1 MTLVG
6 PPSTTPGVWLARMP
20 PEGQVLV
27 ASTTRSGWHD
37 VHGAVLEGAMPEPF
51 DYSAPFPTVLFFL
64 KGVAECEWRR
74 GQRFSRFSARPGH
87 VLVTPPGGPH
97 RLRINLPVEM
107 LWCAI
112 AQDVIDRIA
121 NDEPN
126 PGHAPFEVIESITR
140 SDEGLWSLGRL
151 LADRLLSPIHGS
163 HPYAAALQTQ
173 IAIHLL
179 WHHSSPHHG
188 TAAGGDAV
196 ADRRLDSVIRYMKQN
211 LTGDISLE
219 KLAEIAGLS
228 PNYFLGAFRE
238 ATGRTPHRYVNE
250 LRIAQACEMLRD
262 PRRPITEVSLAV
274 GFSSQSHLTEVFRR
288 TMHTTPAAYRS
299 RLLGL
304 NGAAG
309 PSPSPEHQPP
319 SARPGP
325 EKPGAS
331 AGPRPG
337 KAEKPTGES

>member
-1 MTLVG
+1 MTHVS
-6 PPSTTPGVWLARMP
+6 PPPTTPGVWLARMP
-20 PEGQVLV
+20 PEGQVVV
-27 ASTTRSGWHD
+27 ASTARSGWHD
-37 VHGAVLEGAMPEPF
+37 VHGAVLEGAVREPF

-64 KGVAECEWRR
+64 KGVGECEWRR

-112 AQDVIDRIA
+112 AQDVIDRIG
-121 NDEPN
+121 DDTPD
-126 PGHAPFEVIESITR
+126 PGHAPFEVVESITR
-140 SDEGLWSLGRL
+140 SDEGLWSLGRR
-151 LADRLLSPIHGS
+151 LADRILSPIHGS
-163 HPYAAALQTQ
+163 HSYAGALQTQ

-188 TAAGGDAV
+188 AAAGGDAV
-196 ADRRLDSVIRYMKQN
+196 PDRRLESVIRYMRQN

-250 LRIAQACEMLRD
+250 LRIARACELLRD

-288 TMHTTPAAYRS
+288 TMQTTPAAYRS

-304 NGAAG
+304 NGSAEPSQSLGSGEAAARAGREKPIPAAG
-309 PSPSPEHQPP
+309 P
-319 SARPGP
+319 G
-325 EKPGAS
+325 
-331 AGPRPG
+331 PG
-337 KAEKPTGES
+337 KAERSTGES

>member
-1 MTLVG
+1 MTPVG
-6 PPSTTPGVWLARMP
+6 LPPTTPGVWLARMP
-20 PEGQVLV
+20 PEGQVVV
-27 ASTTRSGWHD
+27 ASTARSGWHD
-37 VHGAVLEGAMPEPF
+37 VHGAVLEGAVREPF

-87 VLVTPPGGPH
+87 VLVSPPGGPH

-112 AQDVIDRIA
+112 AQDVIDRIGHDA
-121 NDEPN
+121 PDPGH
-126 PGHAPFEVIESITR
+126 GHAPFEVVESITR
-140 SDEGLWSLGRL
+140 SDEGLWSLGRR
-151 LADRLLSPIHGS
+151 LADRILSPIHGS
-163 HPYAAALQTQ
+163 HPYAGALQTQ

-188 TAAGGDAV
+188 AAAGDPV
-196 ADRRLDSVIRYMKQN
+196 ADRRLESVIRYMKQN

-250 LRIAQACEMLRD
+250 LRIARACELLRD

-288 TMHTTPAAYRS
+288 TMQTTPAAYRS

-304 NGAAG
+304 NGSAA
-309 PSPSPEHQPP
+309 PPQSPGYREEE
-319 SARPGP
+319 PGP
-325 EKPGAS
+325 G
-331 AGPRPG
+331 PG
-337 KAEKPTGES
+337 KAEKPIGES